1 MDSAF
6 SVTTTAHMA
15 FFRALHR
22 HFAVAPQRAF
32 LRRKLKCVVASY
44 SNCSRTPCSFASA
57 PSPSS
62 LRSYGG
68 LLLRTRCSLR
78 CISSSAA
85 SFAGGGSGG
94 GGIGDGGGGGGSGG
108 ESGDGNIKL
117 VGDTAQELS
126 SLSPDVI
133 ILDVSGMVCGGCAA
147 TVKRILE
154 SRPQVSSVSVNLT
167 TETAIVWPVSE
178 AKNAPNWQKQLGEAL
193 AEHLTSCGYNSSLR
207 DSARDSFLQIFE
219 RKMEERHRQLRQC
232 GRELAVSWALCAVCL
247 VGHFSHFFAPKA
259 PWIHAFHSIGFHLS
273 LSLFTLLGPGRQLI
287 LDGLKSLLKRTPNM
301 NTLVGLGALSSFTV
315 SSLATLLPKLGW
327 KAFFEEPIMLIAFVL
342 LGRNLEQRAKIKAT
356 SDMTGLLSLLPPKA
370 RLLVN
375 NGETEVGLVVE
386 VPSDSISVGD
396 QIIVLP
402 GDRVPA
408 DGVVRAGRST
418 IDESS
423 FTGEPLPVTKVTG
436 SEVAAGS
443 INLNGTLT
451 VEVRRPGGETV
462 MGDIVRLVEEAQSRE
477 APVQRLADKHFM
489 YIQVA
494 GHFTYGVMAAS
505 AATFTFWSL
514 YGKHILPSA
523 LYQGS
528 PVSLAL
534 QLACSVLVVA
544 CPCALGLATPTA
556 VLVGTSLGAKQGLLL
571 RGGNILEKFAMVN
584 TVVFDKTGTLT
595 VGRPVV
601 TNIVTPTCIKKAISS
616 QTEENVLSDVE
627 VLRLAAGVESNS
639 VHPVGKAIVDAAQAF
654 NCHNA
659 KVTDGTFLEE
669 PGSGAVATI
678 DNKKVSVGTL
688 EWITRNGVINSIHQ
702 EVEKYNNQSFVYVG
716 VDDSLAG
723 LIYFED
729 EIREDARDVVDTLSK
744 QNIGVYMLSGDKKN
758 VAEHVASL
766 VGIPKE
772 KVLSGVKPDEK
783 KKFINELQK
792 DKNIVAMV
800 GDGINDAA
808 ALASSHIGIALGGGV
823 GAASEVSS
831 IVLMRNQ
838 LSQTHHQNGVVER
851 KHRHIFELGL
861 TLLAQANLP
870 MQFWDHAFMTNVYL
884 INRLPSS
891 HPTLHQPPQMNI
903 VQFPPI
909 PHTSATSLNIPPESP
924 NSQDITTYMSPSNL
938 SIPTSSI
945 LESNNSPIINPHNV
959 HPMITRAKYG
969 IIKSHLQPTLLL
981 TYVEPKTTKQALPN
995 STWFTAMQTEYNA
1008 LLHNGTWSLV
1018 NLPQNRTTI
1027 GFKWVFRVKENPDGI
1042 VQKYKARLVAKG
1054 FHQQFGYDNNE
1065 TLVDALELSRLTM
1078 NTVKQNLWW
1087 AFIYNI
1093 VGIPIAAGVL
1103 FPINGTVLTPSI
1115 AGALMGLSSVGVMTN
1130 SLLLRFKFSSKQKQI
1145 HSKLPKIKIHGGSD
1159 LAQQNQKT
1167 NHPY

>member
-6 SVTTTAHMA
+6 SINTTAQVA
-15 FFRALHR
+15 LFRALHGHLHR
-22 HFAVAPQRAF
+22 APQRAL
-32 LRRKLKCVVASY
+32 LRRNLKCLVTSY
-44 SNCSRTPCSFASA
+44 NSSSNCCRIPCSFGSV

-62 LRSYGG
+62 LRSFRG
-68 LLLRTRCSLR
+68 LLPRTPR

-85 SFAGGGSGG
+85 SFASPAGGGNGG
-94 GGIGDGGGGGGSGG
+94 
-108 ESGDGNIKL
+108 
-117 VGDTAQELS
+117 
-126 SLSPDVI
+126 
-133 ILDVSGMVCGGCAA
+133 GMVCGGCAA

-154 SRPQVSSVSVNLT
+154 NQPQVSSASVNLT

-207 DSARDSFLQIFE
+207 DVPCNIGHITPLAVHFAVKKLATEGVISPYKCKKWLSGVNDSTRDNFLQIFE
-219 RKMEERHRQLRQC
+219 RKMEERHRQLRES

-247 VGHFSHFFAPKA
+247 VGHFSHFFAAKA
-259 PWIHAFHSIGFHLS
+259 PWIHVFHSIGFHLS

-315 SSLATLLPKLGW
+315 SSFAALLPKLGW

-342 LGRNLEQRAKIKAT
+342 LGRNLEQRAKIKAA

-370 RLLVN
+370 RLLLN
-375 NGETEVGLVVE
+375 NGETEVGSVVE
-386 VPSDSISVGD
+386 VPSDSLSVGD

-402 GDRVPA
+402 GDRIPA
-408 DGVVRAGRST
+408 DGVVRSGRST
-418 IDESS
+418 VDESS
-423 FTGEPLPVTKVTG
+423 FTGEPLPVTKVPG

-451 VEVRRPGGETV
+451 MEVQRPGSETA
-462 MGDIVRLVEEAQSRE
+462 MANIVRLVEEAQSRE
-477 APVQRLADKHFM
+477 APVQRLADK
-489 YIQVA
+489 VA
-494 GHFTYGVMAAS
+494 GHFTYGVMATS

-514 YGKHILPSA
+514 YGTHILPPA
-523 LYQGS
+523 LYQGRA
-528 PVSLAL
+528 VSLAL

-556 VLVGTSLGAKQGLLL
+556 VLVGTSLGAKRGLLL
-571 RGGNILEKFAMVN
+571 RGGNILEKFAMVD

-601 TNIVTPTCIKKAISS
+601 TNIVIPICIKNAISS
-616 QTEENVLSDVE
+616 QTEENALSDVE
-627 VLRLAAGVESNS
+627 VLRLAAAVETNS
-639 VHPVGKAIVDAAQAF
+639 VHPVGKAIVDAAQAA

-659 KVTDGTFLEE
+659 KVKDGTFLEE

-678 DNKKVSVGTL
+678 YDKKVSVGTL
-688 EWITRNGVINSIHQ
+688 EWITRHGVINSIHQ
-702 EVEKYNNQSFVYVG
+702 EVEKSNNQSFVYVG
-716 VDDSLAG
+716 VDDTLAG

-729 EIREDARDVVDTLSK
+729 EIREDARDVVDRLSK
-744 QNIGVYMLSGDKKN
+744 QNIGVYMLSGDKRN
-758 VAEHVASL
+758 AAEHVASL

-772 KVLSGVKPDEK
+772 KVLSEVKPDEK

-792 DKNIVAMV
+792 DNNIVAMV

-808 ALASSHIGIALGGGV
+808 ALASSHVGIALGGGV

-838 LSQTHHQNGVVER
+838 LSQ
-851 KHRHIFELGL
+851 I
-861 TLLAQANLP
+861 
-870 MQFWDHAFMTNVYL
+870 
-884 INRLPSS
+884 
-891 HPTLHQPPQMNI
+891 
-903 VQFPPI
+903 
-909 PHTSATSLNIPPESP
+909 
-924 NSQDITTYMSPSNL
+924 
-938 SIPTSSI
+938 
-945 LESNNSPIINPHNV
+945 
-959 HPMITRAKYG
+959 
-969 IIKSHLQPTLLL
+969 
-981 TYVEPKTTKQALPN
+981 
-995 STWFTAMQTEYNA
+995 
-1008 LLHNGTWSLV
+1008 
-1018 NLPQNRTTI
+1018 
-1027 GFKWVFRVKENPDGI
+1027 
-1042 VQKYKARLVAKG
+1042 
-1054 FHQQFGYDNNE
+1054 
-1065 TLVDALELSRLTM
+1065 VDALELSRLTM
-1078 NTVKQNLWW
+1078 NTIKQNLWW

-1115 AGALMGLSSVGVMTN
+1115 AGALMGLSSIGVMTN

-1145 HSKLPKIKIHGGSD
+1145 HSISPKTKIHV
-1159 LAQQNQKT
+1159 AQNQKT